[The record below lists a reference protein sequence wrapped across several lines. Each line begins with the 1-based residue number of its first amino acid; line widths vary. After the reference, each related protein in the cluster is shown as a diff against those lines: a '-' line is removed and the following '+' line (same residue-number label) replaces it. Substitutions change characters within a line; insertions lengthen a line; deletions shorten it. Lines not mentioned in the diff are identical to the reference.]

1 MEGLPEPGLQLLSDR
16 NELEGVMALNVKGKI
31 TIKGVTYAEVA
42 KVKQIQFA
50 DGKTLALNRRER
62 RAAKLYNRV
71 LSPVAKKDA

>member
-1 MEGLPEPGLQLLSDR
+1 MEVLPEPGLQLLSDR

-31 TIKGVTYAEVA
+31 TIKGVTYTELAET
-42 KVKQIQFA
+42 KKIQFA

-71 LSPVAKKDA
+71 LTPIPAKKS